1 MKLYGDYLMDSIIF
15 DVDGT
20 LWDSTEIV
28 AKAWTKVLAEQTN
41 LHMIITSARL
51 HQLFGQTLPDI
62 AKQLFP
68 KETTERQLELI
79 DLCCEEEHR
88 TLLKTPAP
96 TYPGLEETLKILSS
110 KYPLYIVS
118 NCEAGYIETFLEA
131 TGLAAYFQGHL
142 CPGDTGNA
150 KAANIRQ
157 IVHDYRLEE
166 PVYVGDTDGDY
177 RACQEAGVPF
187 VFASY
192 GFGQVDTPDYTI
204 EKLEVLTHL
213 F

>member
-1 MKLYGDYLMDSIIF
+1 MDSIIF

-28 AKAWTKVLAEQTN
+28 AKTWTKVLAEQTDMR
-41 LHMIITSARL
+41 MIITSARL

-62 AKQLFP
+62 ARQLFP
-68 KETTERQLELI
+68 EETTARQLELI

-88 TLLKTPAP
+88 ALLKTPAP
-96 TYPGLEETLKILSS
+96 TYPGLEDTLKILSK

-131 TGLAAYFQGHL
+131 TGLEAYFRGHL

-157 IVHDYRLEE
+157 IVQDYQLKE
-166 PVYVGDTDGDY
+166 PVYVGDTEGDH

-204 EKLEVLTHL
+204 QKPEDLIHL

>member
-1 MKLYGDYLMDSIIF
+1 MENSMDSMIF

-28 AKAWTKVLAEQTN
+28 AKAWTKVLAEQTD
-41 LHMIITSARL
+41 LHMVITSARL

-62 AKQLFP
+62 ARQLFP
-68 KETTERQLELI
+68 EETTERQLELI

-88 TLLKTPAP
+88 ALLQTPAP
-96 TYPGLEETLKILSS
+96 TYPELEDTLKVLS
-110 KYPLYIVS
+110 KTYPLYIVS

-131 TGLAAYFQGHL
+131 TGLTSYFQGHL

-157 IVHDYRLEE
+157 IVQDYNLKE
-166 PVYVGDTDGDY
+166 PVYVGDTTGDY
-177 RACQEAGVPF
+177 CACQEAGVPF

-192 GFGQVDTPDYTI
+192 GFGQVDTPDYVI
-204 EKLEVLTHL
+204 EQLNDLILL

>member
-1 MKLYGDYLMDSIIF
+1 MKIHVDYLMDSIIF

-28 AKAWTKVLAEQTN
+28 AKAWTKVLAEQTD
-41 LHMIITSARL
+41 LHMVITSARL

-62 AKQLFP
+62 ARQLFP
-68 KETTERQLELI
+68 DETTERQLELI

-96 TYPGLEETLKILSS
+96 TYPGLEDTLKILSK

-131 TGLAAYFQGHL
+131 TGLKAYFQGHL
-142 CPGDTGNA
+142 CPGDTQNA

-157 IVHDYRLEE
+157 IVQDYHLKE

-177 RACQEAGVPF
+177 RACQKAGVPF

-204 EKLEVLTHL
+204 EQLKDLVFL